1 MTIADSQPRTAT
13 DGRRW
18 TMRPARPTD
27 ARALAA
33 ANPSA
38 RFLAIEGMNHILK
51 SVSGGLM
58 EQQPKYS
65 DPTLP
70 VVPQLLDEMAAFVRS
85 ARKKV

>member
-1 MTIADSQPRTAT
+1 VLIVQGST
-13 DGRRW
+13 DIQ
-18 TMRPARPTD
+18 TSMTD